1 MSITAAVASTARL
14 VTRENAFTSAREL
27 PRLLRH
33 PVWRTVHRSP
43 GAGPG
48 VILVP
53 GFFAGSR
60 SLAVL
65 RRWLRAQGFRTR
77 DAGVGLGIGCTSDLV
92 DRLEQ
97 RIVEHAEH
105 TGGRVVLIGH
115 SRGGGLARLA
125 ALRRPDL
132 VRGLVMLGS
141 PVLDPLG
148 AHPAVLGAARA
159 LARLSTVS
167 RLPGLLTTDCLT
179 GRCRDDHVAGLA
191 APLPPGIPALAVFSR
206 RDAIV
211 PWRTCLDP
219 YAAHAEV
226 HSTHLGMCVDPD
238 VYAAIAP
245 VLAGWTRA

>member
-1 MSITAAVASTARL
+1 MSVTAAVASTARL
-14 VTRENAFTSAREL
+14 VARENAFTSVREL

-33 PVWRTVHRSP
+33 PVWRTGRRNP
-43 GAGPG
+43 DAGPG

-53 GFFAGSR
+53 GFFAGAR
-60 SLAVL
+60 SLAVF
-65 RRWLRAQGFRTR
+65 RRWLRARGFRTR
-77 DAGVGLGIGCTSDLV
+77 DAGVGLGIGCTSELV

-97 RIVEHAEH
+97 RIVEHARH
-105 TGGRVVLIGH
+105 TGGRVILIGH

-159 LARLSTVS
+159 LARLSAVS
-167 RLPGLLTTDCLT
+167 GFPGLLTADCLT
-179 GRCRDDHVAGLA
+179 GRCRDDHVASLA
-191 APLPPGIPALAVFSR
+191 APLPAGIPALAVFSR

-226 HSTHLGMCVDPD
+226 HSSHLGMCVDPD